1 MWEKLLEVNSLLLT
15 FGFGTIGSILIAI
28 FKKVSKS
35 RKETEAH
42 AKKARDE
49 TEIRLKNLE
58 FANVALLHDKIY
70 QQCTVFLNEGWI
82 SVDDLE
88 NLDYLWRGYHNLG
101 GNGTGEILYNKVK
114 ALPNKDWRDQGYQT
128 EEGK

>member
-1 MWEKLLEVNSLLLT
+1 MWQKLLEANSLLLAL
-15 FGFGTIGSILIAI
+15 GFGSIGSILIAI
-28 FKKVSKS
+28 FKKINQS
-35 RKETEAH
+35 RGETEAH
-42 AKKARDE
+42 AKQARDE
-49 TEIRLKNLE
+49 TETRLKNLE

-70 QQCTVFLNEGWI
+70 QQCTTFINYGWI

-114 ALPNKDWRDQGYQT
+114 ALPNKDWRDKEFQK
-128 EEGK
+128 EEEK

>member
-1 MWEKLLEVNSLLLT
+1 MWEKVLEINSVMLAL
-15 FGFGTIGSILIAI
+15 GFGGIGSILIAT
-28 FKKVSKS
+28 FKRIKRS
-35 RKETEAH
+35 REETEL
-42 AKKARDE
+42 RF
-49 TEIRLKNLE
+49 KNLE

-70 QQCTVFLNEGWI
+70 QQCTTFINDGWI

-114 ALPNKDWRDQGYQT
+114 ALPNKDWRDKGFQK
-128 EEGK
+128 EEEK

>member
-1 MWEKLLEVNSLLLT
+1 MWQKLLEANSLLLAL
-15 FGFGTIGSILIAI
+15 GFGSIGSILIAI
-28 FKKVSKS
+28 FKKINQSKG
-35 RKETEAH
+35 EAEAH
-42 AKKARDE
+42 AKQARDE
-49 TEIRLKNLE
+49 TETRLKNLE

-70 QQCTVFLNEGWI
+70 QQCTTFINDGWI

-114 ALPNKDWRDQGYQT
+114 ALPNKDWRDKGFQK
-128 EEGK
+128 EEEK